1 MSSASHVKSVKSQF
15 RTKVL
20 VTDDSISVEGEGA
33 PNVVGLFKGKS
44 ETVSSMNKYNCDL
57 ADLPMILLQQV
68 SAFSVHFEI
77 GLFISWLTLLLHI
90 IGLSTLCCAGNEFLS
105 FS

>member
-1 MSSASHVKSVKSQF
+1 MSTAPHVKNVKSQF

-20 VTDDSISVEGEGA
+20 VSDDSISVEGEGA

-68 SAFSVHFEI
+68 SAFFVPFEVA
-77 GLFISWLTLLLHI
+77 LFISFVDSVTPNI
-90 IGLSTLCCAGNEFLS
+90 IGLSKLCCT
-105 FS
+105 